1 MNPDHSPGR
10 GLAIAAGLLL
20 SSVLAAC
27 GASSDVQRGHF
38 SYGFETVSFQPC
50 NSDEQW
56 WVTGVGDA
64 TQALIDQYEE
74 VAQAE
79 YEAVYVELQGEVSAA
94 GAYGHL
100 GAYQREFAV
109 SEVVE
114 VRAASDEDC
123 T

>member
-1 MNPDHSPGR
+1 MKLHQSPGG
-10 GLAIAAGLLL
+10 GLAVAAGLLSL
-20 SSVLAAC
+20 LLAAC
-27 GASSDVQRGHF
+27 ASTSDAQRGHF

-56 WVTGVGDA
+56 WVTGDA
-64 TQALIDQYEE
+64 GAMQALVDQYEE
-74 VAQAE
+74 VAQAQ
-79 YEAVYVELQGEVSAA
+79 YEAVYVELQGDVSAA

-114 VRAASDEDC
+114 VRGASDEDC